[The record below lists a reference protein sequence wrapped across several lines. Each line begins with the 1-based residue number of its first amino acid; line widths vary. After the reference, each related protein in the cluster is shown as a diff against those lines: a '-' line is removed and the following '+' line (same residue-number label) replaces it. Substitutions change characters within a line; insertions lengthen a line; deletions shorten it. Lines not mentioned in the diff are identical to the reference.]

1 MMTTVAVMGSMAF
14 FCLDSPSIRWLEFT
28 IPLSRERPCDSP
40 HSNACDWSSSQAL
53 DAAMVSSTGTVP
65 MNRKENLFA
74 LKLIVHSM
82 SKVNPESLTIKNL
95 RRAAYLHG
103 IVEAVLN
110 EQVSTL
116 PQTTVIRS

>member
-1 MMTTVAVMGSMAF
+1 
-14 FCLDSPSIRWLEFT
+14 
-28 IPLSRERPCDSP
+28 
-40 HSNACDWSSSQAL
+40 
-53 DAAMVSSTGTVP
+53 MVSSTGTVP